1 MKISKAVCPQ
11 IQRCRIH
18 GVSYLLAPGLLMMS
32 VVAITPAQAQCVN
45 TATPSCQVY
54 EICFAKYCPC
64 QGDDDYFLKYGK
76 KYCEAF
82 LGSANFSDAGKK
94 WRARTL
100 TCLQEKIVP
109 KLDISDNPSC
119 NCGEMKSFAF
129 DAHVS
134 CYTQQGA
141 SICDLGADDVLE
153 ITRIIELG
161 DALTA
166 DGLKQSKKVAE
177 ICSTK
182 APDAVRRGLWAA
194 IASLIPA

>member
-1 MKISKAVCPQ
+1 MKIYKTVNPQ
-11 IQRCRIH
+11 FQHCHFH
-18 GVSYLLAPGLLMMS
+18 GAWKFMAIGLLMLSLM
-32 VVAITPAQAQCVN
+32 VITPAQAQCVN
-45 TATPSCQVY
+45 TTTPSCQVY

-64 QGDDDYFLKYGK
+64 QGDDDYFLRYGK

-82 LGSANFSDAGKK
+82 LGAANFSDAGKK
-94 WRARTL
+94 WRDRTL

-119 NCGEMKSFAF
+119 NCGEMRSFAF
-129 DAHVS
+129 DTHVS
-134 CYTQQGA
+134 CYTQTGA

-153 ITRIIELG
+153 ITRIIEIG

-182 APDAVRRGLWAA
+182 APDAVRRGLWKA